1 MSPETTKRATAKQIA
16 YLKAL
21 AERTATTFTYPR
33 TSSEASREIDRLR
46 NRKPLSAQERSIER
60 YDLDRDRDVLAPATA
75 VRDEEIVGYGS
86 SATWR

>member
-1 MSPETTKRATAKQIA
+1 MSPETTNRPTAKQLA

-21 AERTATTFTYPR
+21 AVRTATTFTYPR

-46 NRKPLSAQERSIER
+46 KRAPLSAQERSIER
-60 YDLDRDRDVLAPATA
+60 YDLDRDRDVLAPATD